1 MRSKKRNMKTKIRE
15 VTTLLM
21 PIVFTVGMVGYWLA
35 FKTSNENIAF
45 SAIYCDCCKHK
56 WTAIKYINKNGK
68 WIKTDFY
75 KRFDTLD
82 ELKEFVENY
91 EEAENKYYFS
101 EDNRESLPEVMDRSF
116 TTDQLKEVY
125 RDITDKTEYHDFQ
138 EWFFDML
145 RSGLILYI

>member
-1 MRSKKRNMKTKIRE
+1 MYT
-15 VTTLLM
+15 
-21 PIVFTVGMVGYWLA
+21 